1 MKTYEDL
8 EGDGG
13 SNIIG
18 QVVELGEKLRSRLD
32 KIKHKVALMSGKG
45 GVGKSSIT
53 ANIASCLAD
62 RGNKVG
68 ILDADLNGPSIGHLL
83 GVGNDQKL
91 EMKDDGLDPGIGHQE
106 IRIMS
111 MDMLVKTADT
121 PVMWTEEA
129 DATAVWVST
138 MESTAI
144 RELLADTNWGELDYL
159 LIDMPPGSDRID
171 NIRSLIPELAGV
183 VEITIPSPLSQHI
196 VTKSITKNNKMGVPI
211 NDWTGKI
218 IGSTFE
224 NANTA
229 ITPKHGGNVFCA
241 IEVITAA
248 TFASSE
254 GLIAEQYDH
263 DSRGYSDANPD
274 GIASDTKS
282 GWINTEDTDAKIGA
296 GKGTSGAFDYRDLI
310 GHSSYQY
317 SEFAYFDLSEP
328 WGVTRR
334 FYFYNSLNYYS

>member
-13 SNIIG
+13 SDIIG
-18 QVVELGEKLRSRLD
+18 QVTQLGEKLRSRLD

-62 RGNKVG
+62 RGLKVG

-83 GVGNDQKL
+83 GVGNDIKL
-91 EMKDDGLDPGIGHQE
+91 EMKDDGLEPGIGHQD

-196 VTKSITKNNKMGVPI
+196 VTKSITKNNKMKVPI
-211 NDWTGKI
+211 I
-218 IGSTFE
+218 
-224 NANTA
+224 
-229 ITPKHGGNVFCA
+229 
-241 IEVITAA
+241 
-248 TFASSE
+248 
-254 GLIAEQYDH
+254 GLIENMATYVCPHCDKE
-263 DSRGYSDANPD
+263 GKLFD
-274 GIASDTKS
+274 G
-282 GWINTEDTDAKIGA
+282 EDVHK
-296 GKGTSGAFDYRDLI
+296 
-310 GHSSYQY
+310 
-317 SEFAYFDLSEP
+317 LSERKDIP
-328 WGVTRR
+328 YIGKVPFDTRVSRSQSGNLFYKEFKDSVTGQAIAEAVDNIQK
-334 FYFYNSLNYYS
+334 FTTK

>member
-13 SNIIG
+13 SGIIG
-18 QVVELGEKLRSRLD
+18 QVTELGKTLRSRLD

-62 RGNKVG
+62 QGLKVG

-83 GVGNDQKL
+83 GVGNDIKL
-91 EMKDDGLDPGIGHQE
+91 EMKDDGMEPGVGHQG
-106 IRIMS
+106 IRIMT

-171 NIRSLIPELAGV
+171 NIRSLIPELAGA

-196 VTKSITKNNKMGVPI
+196 VTKSITKNNKMKVPI
-211 NDWTGKI
+211 IGLIENMATYVCPHCDKEGKLFDGEDVHKLSERRDIPYIGKI
-218 IGSTFE
+218 PFDTRVSRSQS
-224 NANTA
+224 
-229 ITPKHGGNVFCA
+229 GNLFYKEFKDSVTGQA
-241 IEVITAA
+241 
-248 TFASSE
+248 
-254 GLIAEQYDH
+254 IAEAVDNIQKFT
-263 DSRGYSDANPD
+263 
-274 GIASDTKS
+274 TK
-282 GWINTEDTDAKIGA
+282 
-296 GKGTSGAFDYRDLI
+296 
-310 GHSSYQY
+310 
-317 SEFAYFDLSEP
+317 
-328 WGVTRR
+328 
-334 FYFYNSLNYYS
+334 

>member
-13 SNIIG
+13 SDIIG
-18 QVVELGEKLRSRLD
+18 QVTELGKTLRSRLD

-62 RGNKVG
+62 RGLKIG

-83 GVGNDQKL
+83 GVGNDIKL
-91 EMKDDGLDPGIGHQE
+91 EMKDNGMEPGVGYQG
-106 IRIMS
+106 IRIMT

-196 VTKSITKNNKMGVPI
+196 VTKSITKNNKMRVPI
-211 NDWTGKI
+211 IGLIENMATYICPHCDKEGKLFDGEDVHKLSERRDIPYIGKI
-218 IGSTFE
+218 PFDTRVSRSLS
-224 NANTA
+224 
-229 ITPKHGGNVFCA
+229 GNLFYKEFKDSVTGQA
-241 IEVITAA
+241 
-248 TFASSE
+248 
-254 GLIAEQYDH
+254 IAEAVDNIQKFT
-263 DSRGYSDANPD
+263 
-274 GIASDTKS
+274 TK
-282 GWINTEDTDAKIGA
+282 
-296 GKGTSGAFDYRDLI
+296 
-310 GHSSYQY
+310 
-317 SEFAYFDLSEP
+317 
-328 WGVTRR
+328 
-334 FYFYNSLNYYS
+334 

>member
-13 SNIIG
+13 SDIIG
-18 QVVELGEKLRSRLD
+18 QVTELGKTLRSRLD

-62 RGNKVG
+62 QGLKVG

-83 GVGNDQKL
+83 GVGNDIKL
-91 EMKDDGLDPGIGHQE
+91 EMKDDGMEPGVGHQG
-106 IRIMS
+106 IRIMT

-171 NIRSLIPELAGV
+171 NIRSLIPELAGA

-196 VTKSITKNNKMGVPI
+196 VTKSITKNNKMKVPI
-211 NDWTGKI
+211 IGLIENMATYVCPHCDKEGKLFEGEDVHKLSERRDIPYIGKI
-218 IGSTFE
+218 PFDTRVSRSQS
-224 NANTA
+224 
-229 ITPKHGGNVFCA
+229 GNLFYKEFKDSVTGQA
-241 IEVITAA
+241 
-248 TFASSE
+248 
-254 GLIAEQYDH
+254 IAEAVDNIQKFT
-263 DSRGYSDANPD
+263 
-274 GIASDTKS
+274 TK
-282 GWINTEDTDAKIGA
+282 
-296 GKGTSGAFDYRDLI
+296 
-310 GHSSYQY
+310 
-317 SEFAYFDLSEP
+317 
-328 WGVTRR
+328 
-334 FYFYNSLNYYS
+334 

>member
-13 SNIIG
+13 SNIVG
-18 QVVELGEKLRSRLD
+18 QVVQLGEKLRARLD
-32 KIKHKVALMSGKG
+32 KVKYKVALMSGKG

-83 GVGNDQKL
+83 GVGNDIQL
-91 EMKDDGLDPGIGHQE
+91 EKKGDGIEPGVGHQG

-211 NDWTGKI
+211 IGLIENMATYVCPHCSKEGKLFDGEDVHKLSERKDIPYIGKI
-218 IGSTFE
+218 PFDTRVSRSQSGKLFYNEFKDSVTGQ
-224 NANTA
+224 A
-229 ITPKHGGNVFCA
+229 
-241 IEVITAA
+241 
-248 TFASSE
+248 
-254 GLIAEQYDH
+254 IAEAVDNIQKFT
-263 DSRGYSDANPD
+263 
-274 GIASDTKS
+274 TK
-282 GWINTEDTDAKIGA
+282 
-296 GKGTSGAFDYRDLI
+296 
-310 GHSSYQY
+310 
-317 SEFAYFDLSEP
+317 
-328 WGVTRR
+328 
-334 FYFYNSLNYYS
+334 

>member
-18 QVVELGEKLRSRLD
+18 QVVELGEKLRTRLD
-32 KIKHKVALMSGKG
+32 KIKYKVALMSGKG

-83 GVGNDQKL
+83 GVGNDAQL
-91 EMKDDGLDPGIGHQE
+91 DMKDDGLEPGIGHQG

-111 MDMLVKTADT
+111 MDMLLKTAET
-121 PVMWTEEA
+121 PIMWTDA
-129 DATAVWVST
+129 DDATASWVSV

-211 NDWTGKI
+211 IGLIENMATYVCPHCDKEGKLFDGEDVHKLSERKDVPYIGKI
-218 IGSTFE
+218 PFDTRVSRSQS
-224 NANTA
+224 
-229 ITPKHGGNVFCA
+229 GNLFYKEFKDSVTGQA
-241 IEVITAA
+241 
-248 TFASSE
+248 
-254 GLIAEQYDH
+254 IAEAVD
-263 DSRGYSDANPD
+263 N
-274 GIASDTKS
+274 IEKFTTK
-282 GWINTEDTDAKIGA
+282 
-296 GKGTSGAFDYRDLI
+296 
-310 GHSSYQY
+310 
-317 SEFAYFDLSEP
+317 
-328 WGVTRR
+328 
-334 FYFYNSLNYYS
+334 

>member
-13 SNIIG
+13 SDIIG
-18 QVVELGEKLRSRLD
+18 QVTELGKTLRSRLD

-62 RGNKVG
+62 RGLKVG

-83 GVGNDQKL
+83 GVGNDIKL
-91 EMKDDGLDPGIGHQE
+91 EMKDDGMEPGVGHQG
-106 IRIMS
+106 IRIMT

-196 VTKSITKNNKMGVPI
+196 VTKSITKNNKMKVPI
-211 NDWTGKI
+211 IGLIENMATYVCPHCDKEGKLFDGEDVHKLSERRDIPYIGKI
-218 IGSTFE
+218 PFDTRVSRSLS
-224 NANTA
+224 
-229 ITPKHGGNVFCA
+229 GNLFYKEFKDSVTGQA
-241 IEVITAA
+241 
-248 TFASSE
+248 
-254 GLIAEQYDH
+254 IAEAVYNIQKFT
-263 DSRGYSDANPD
+263 
-274 GIASDTKS
+274 TK
-282 GWINTEDTDAKIGA
+282 
-296 GKGTSGAFDYRDLI
+296 
-310 GHSSYQY
+310 
-317 SEFAYFDLSEP
+317 
-328 WGVTRR
+328 
-334 FYFYNSLNYYS
+334 

>member
-1 MKTYEDL
+1 MKSYEDL

-13 SNIIG
+13 SDIVG
-18 QVVELGEKLRSRLD
+18 QVGKLGEKLRSRLD
-32 KIKHKVALMSGKG
+32 KITHKVALMSGKG

-62 RGNKVG
+62 RGKRVG

-83 GVGNDQKL
+83 GVGNDVKL
-91 EMKDDGLDPGIGHQE
+91 EMKEDGLNPGIGYQG

-129 DATAVWVST
+129 NATAVWVST

-171 NIRSLIPELAGV
+171 NIRSLIPELAGA
-183 VEITIPSPLSQHI
+183 VEITIPSQLSQHI

-211 NDWTGKI
+211 IGLIENMASYVCPHCNEEGKLFDGEDVLKLSEKKSIPYIGKIPFDTRVSQTSKMGSLFYTQFKESVTGK
-218 IGSTFE
+218 
-224 NANTA
+224 A
-229 ITPKHGGNVFCA
+229 ITEAVDN
-241 IEVITAA
+241 IEK
-248 TFASSE
+248 F
-254 GLIAEQYDH
+254 
-263 DSRGYSDANPD
+263 
-274 GIASDTKS
+274 
-282 GWINTEDTDAKIGA
+282 INK
-296 GKGTSGAFDYRDLI
+296 
-310 GHSSYQY
+310 
-317 SEFAYFDLSEP
+317 
-328 WGVTRR
+328 
-334 FYFYNSLNYYS
+334 

>member
-13 SNIIG
+13 SDIIG
-18 QVVELGEKLRSRLD
+18 QVTELGKTLRSRLD

-62 RGNKVG
+62 RGLKVG

-83 GVGNDQKL
+83 GVGNDMKL
-91 EMKDDGLDPGIGHQE
+91 EMKDDGMEPGVGHQG
-106 IRIMS
+106 IRIMT

-171 NIRSLIPELAGV
+171 NIRSLIPELAGA

-196 VTKSITKNNKMGVPI
+196 VTKSITKNNKMKVPI
-211 NDWTGKI
+211 IGLIENMATYICPHCDKEGKLFDGEDVHKLSERRDIPYIGKI
-218 IGSTFE
+218 PFDTRVSRSQS
-224 NANTA
+224 
-229 ITPKHGGNVFCA
+229 GNLFYKEFKDSVTGQA
-241 IEVITAA
+241 
-248 TFASSE
+248 
-254 GLIAEQYDH
+254 IAEAVDNIQKF
-263 DSRGYSDANPD
+263 
-274 GIASDTKS
+274 T
-282 GWINTEDTDAKIGA
+282 TT
-296 GKGTSGAFDYRDLI
+296 
-310 GHSSYQY
+310 
-317 SEFAYFDLSEP
+317 
-328 WGVTRR
+328 
-334 FYFYNSLNYYS
+334 

>member
-13 SNIIG
+13 SDIIG
-18 QVVELGEKLRSRLD
+18 QVTELGKTLRSRLD

-62 RGNKVG
+62 QGLKVG
-68 ILDADLNGPSIGHLL
+68 ILDADLNEPSINHMLC
-83 GVGNDQKL
+83 VSNDIKL
-91 EMKDDGLDPGIGHQE
+91 EMKDDGMEPGVGHQG
-106 IRIMS
+106 IRIMT

-171 NIRSLIPELAGV
+171 NIRSLIPELAGA

-196 VTKSITKNNKMGVPI
+196 VTKSITKNNKMKVPI
-211 NDWTGKI
+211 IGLIENMATYVCPHCDKEGKLFDGEDVHKLSERRDIPYIGKI
-218 IGSTFE
+218 PFDTRVSRSQS
-224 NANTA
+224 
-229 ITPKHGGNVFCA
+229 GNLFYKEFKDSVTGQA
-241 IEVITAA
+241 
-248 TFASSE
+248 
-254 GLIAEQYDH
+254 IAEAVDNIQKFT
-263 DSRGYSDANPD
+263 
-274 GIASDTKS
+274 TK
-282 GWINTEDTDAKIGA
+282 
-296 GKGTSGAFDYRDLI
+296 
-310 GHSSYQY
+310 
-317 SEFAYFDLSEP
+317 
-328 WGVTRR
+328 
-334 FYFYNSLNYYS
+334 

>member
-13 SNIIG
+13 SDIIG
-18 QVVELGEKLRSRLD
+18 QVAHLGAKLRSRLD
-32 KIKHKVALMSGKG
+32 KIKYKVALMSGKG

-83 GVGNDQKL
+83 GVGNDVQL
-91 EMKDDGLDPGIGHQE
+91 VMKDDGLEPGIGYQG

-211 NDWTGKI
+211 IGLIENMATYVCPHCDKEGKLFDGEDVHKLSERKDIPYIGKI
-218 IGSTFE
+218 PFDTRVSRSQS
-224 NANTA
+224 
-229 ITPKHGGNVFCA
+229 GNLFYKEFKDSVTGRA
-241 IEVITAA
+241 
-248 TFASSE
+248 
-254 GLIAEQYDH
+254 IAEAVDNIQKFT
-263 DSRGYSDANPD
+263 
-274 GIASDTKS
+274 TK
-282 GWINTEDTDAKIGA
+282 
-296 GKGTSGAFDYRDLI
+296 
-310 GHSSYQY
+310 
-317 SEFAYFDLSEP
+317 
-328 WGVTRR
+328 
-334 FYFYNSLNYYS
+334 

>member
-13 SNIIG
+13 SDIIG
-18 QVVELGEKLRSRLD
+18 QVTELGKTLRSRLD

-62 RGNKVG
+62 RGLKIG

-83 GVGNDQKL
+83 GVGNDIKL
-91 EMKDDGLDPGIGHQE
+91 EMKDDGMGPGVGHQG
-106 IRIMS
+106 IRIMT

-196 VTKSITKNNKMGVPI
+196 VTKSITKNNKMKVPI
-211 NDWTGKI
+211 IGLIENMATYVCPHCDKEGKLFDGEDVHKLSERRDIPYIGKI
-218 IGSTFE
+218 PFDTRVSRSQS
-224 NANTA
+224 
-229 ITPKHGGNVFCA
+229 GNLFYKEFKDSVTGQA
-241 IEVITAA
+241 
-248 TFASSE
+248 
-254 GLIAEQYDH
+254 IAEAVYNIQKFT
-263 DSRGYSDANPD
+263 
-274 GIASDTKS
+274 TK
-282 GWINTEDTDAKIGA
+282 
-296 GKGTSGAFDYRDLI
+296 
-310 GHSSYQY
+310 
-317 SEFAYFDLSEP
+317 
-328 WGVTRR
+328 
-334 FYFYNSLNYYS
+334 

>member
-13 SNIIG
+13 SDIIG
-18 QVVELGEKLRSRLD
+18 QVTELGKTLRSRLD

-62 RGNKVG
+62 QGLKVG

-83 GVGNDQKL
+83 GVGNDIKL
-91 EMKDDGLDPGIGHQE
+91 EMKDDGMEPGVGHQG
-106 IRIMS
+106 IRIMT

-171 NIRSLIPELAGV
+171 NIRSLIPELAGA

-196 VTKSITKNNKMGVPI
+196 VTKSITKNNKMKVPI
-211 NDWTGKI
+211 IGLIENMATYVCPHCDKEGKLFDGEDVHKLSERRDIPYIGKI
-218 IGSTFE
+218 PFDTRVSRSQS
-224 NANTA
+224 
-229 ITPKHGGNVFCA
+229 GNLFYKEFKDSVTGQA
-241 IEVITAA
+241 
-248 TFASSE
+248 
-254 GLIAEQYDH
+254 IAEAVDNIQKF
-263 DSRGYSDANPD
+263 
-274 GIASDTKS
+274 ITK
-282 GWINTEDTDAKIGA
+282 
-296 GKGTSGAFDYRDLI
+296 
-310 GHSSYQY
+310 
-317 SEFAYFDLSEP
+317 
-328 WGVTRR
+328 
-334 FYFYNSLNYYS
+334 

>member
-13 SNIIG
+13 SDIIG
-18 QVVELGEKLRSRLD
+18 QVTELGKTLRSRLD

-62 RGNKVG
+62 RGLKVG

-83 GVGNDQKL
+83 GVGNDIKL
-91 EMKDDGLDPGIGHQE
+91 EMKDNGMEPGVGYQG
-106 IRIMS
+106 IRIMT

-196 VTKSITKNNKMGVPI
+196 VTKSITKNNKMKVPI
-211 NDWTGKI
+211 IGLIENMATYICPHCDKEGKLFDGEDVHKLSERRDIPYIGKI
-218 IGSTFE
+218 PFDTRVSRSQS
-224 NANTA
+224 
-229 ITPKHGGNVFCA
+229 GNLFYKEFKDSVTGQA
-241 IEVITAA
+241 
-248 TFASSE
+248 
-254 GLIAEQYDH
+254 IAEAVDNIQKFT
-263 DSRGYSDANPD
+263 
-274 GIASDTKS
+274 TK
-282 GWINTEDTDAKIGA
+282 
-296 GKGTSGAFDYRDLI
+296 
-310 GHSSYQY
+310 
-317 SEFAYFDLSEP
+317 
-328 WGVTRR
+328 
-334 FYFYNSLNYYS
+334 

>member
-13 SNIIG
+13 SDIIG
-18 QVVELGEKLRSRLD
+18 QVTELGKTLRSRLD

-62 RGNKVG
+62 RGLKVG

-83 GVGNDQKL
+83 GVGNDIKL
-91 EMKDDGLDPGIGHQE
+91 EMKDNGMEPGVGYQG
-106 IRIMS
+106 IRIMT

-196 VTKSITKNNKMGVPI
+196 VTKSITKNNKMKVPI
-211 NDWTGKI
+211 IGLIENMATYICPHCDKEGKLFDGEDVHKLSERRDIPYIGKI
-218 IGSTFE
+218 PFDTRVSRSLS
-224 NANTA
+224 
-229 ITPKHGGNVFCA
+229 GNLFYKEFKDSVTGQA
-241 IEVITAA
+241 
-248 TFASSE
+248 
-254 GLIAEQYDH
+254 IAEAVDNIQKFT
-263 DSRGYSDANPD
+263 
-274 GIASDTKS
+274 TK
-282 GWINTEDTDAKIGA
+282 
-296 GKGTSGAFDYRDLI
+296 
-310 GHSSYQY
+310 
-317 SEFAYFDLSEP
+317 
-328 WGVTRR
+328 
-334 FYFYNSLNYYS
+334 

>member
-13 SNIIG
+13 SDIIG
-18 QVVELGEKLRSRLD
+18 QVTELGKTLRSRLD

-62 RGNKVG
+62 RGLKVG

-83 GVGNDQKL
+83 GVGNDIKL
-91 EMKDDGLDPGIGHQE
+91 KMKDNGMEPGVGHQG
-106 IRIMS
+106 IRIMT

-171 NIRSLIPELAGV
+171 NIRSLIPELAGA

-196 VTKSITKNNKMGVPI
+196 VTKSITKNNKMKVPI
-211 NDWTGKI
+211 IGLIENMATYICPHCDKEGKLFDGEDVHKLSERRDIPYIGKI
-218 IGSTFE
+218 PFDTRVSRSQS
-224 NANTA
+224 
-229 ITPKHGGNVFCA
+229 GNLFYKEFKDSVTGQA
-241 IEVITAA
+241 
-248 TFASSE
+248 
-254 GLIAEQYDH
+254 IAEAVDNIQKFT
-263 DSRGYSDANPD
+263 
-274 GIASDTKS
+274 TK
-282 GWINTEDTDAKIGA
+282 
-296 GKGTSGAFDYRDLI
+296 
-310 GHSSYQY
+310 
-317 SEFAYFDLSEP
+317 
-328 WGVTRR
+328 
-334 FYFYNSLNYYS
+334 

>member
-13 SNIIG
+13 SDIIG
-18 QVVELGEKLRSRLD
+18 QVTQLGGKLRSRLD

-83 GVGNDQKL
+83 GVGNDVKL
-91 EMKDDGLDPGIGHQE
+91 AMKDDGLDPGIGYQG

-111 MDMLVKTADT
+111 MEMLLKTPDT

-211 NDWTGKI
+211 IGLVENMATYVCPHCDKEGKLFEGDDVQKLSERKEIPYIGKI
-218 IGSTFE
+218 PFDTRVSQTSMTGSLFYTRFKDSV
-224 NANTA
+224 TGQA
-229 ITPKHGGNVFCA
+229 IAGTVDN
-241 IEVITAA
+241 IEK
-248 TFASSE
+248 F
-254 GLIAEQYDH
+254 
-263 DSRGYSDANPD
+263 
-274 GIASDTKS
+274 
-282 GWINTEDTDAKIGA
+282 INK
-296 GKGTSGAFDYRDLI
+296 
-310 GHSSYQY
+310 
-317 SEFAYFDLSEP
+317 
-328 WGVTRR
+328 
-334 FYFYNSLNYYS
+334 